1 MLLQL
6 IFDNISNLKG
16 LMNRVGIKK
25 SQFYNAIKDLENQEY
40 IEKANSKV
48 FLKQNAKSILLRDL
62 SRRYN
67 IEKVLHNSNE
77 LVFYNLMEPKKIQ
90 DIQKSTA
97 LSRSTIERVLSE
109 LFSIGVVSRVQDK
122 IMLNLGDQKLKL
134 FAQLLKTEI
143 EKKTIEPYAEIIYS
157 DSNKTIKKVP
167 KGYRANGELTG
178 FSLFTEYDI
187 QYNTVYDYFV
197 IQSSDL
203 RLEDIL
209 IHSILISTTEND
221 KNGIVM
227 CIIFYLKYKQ
237 KMDSLQIRSIA
248 KLFGI
253 IEIWLDIENY
263 IRKIP
268 TKNTDFFVPFIEFEQ
283 KARLYDISPDIYE
296 IPIAYP
302 TIFKELG
309 SRLSVNVQVYLF
321 GGENMRI
328 KNLKSSTKDCDIVT
342 IDKKSYIA
350 VIEVLKKLNF
360 RSINHT
366 KLSSDDLRISPSDIL
381 ISQQS
386 HSRIDIFNKKIMRK
400 FILSQRMKKRAKIET
415 FGKLKLGILQ
425 NEDVFLLKGI
435 TQREGD
441 IQDMSILVQSSKFNW
456 NIVYDELVKQE
467 EDIRMDFAELFL
479 FSLDYLMEKT
489 GIRSPIYRKIVKRT
503 LDNKIKDQIEKQK
516 NISVNDLI
524 RILEGGDISE
534 KMIRNRISYLVEK
547 KYLKKGIKENQIFLE
562 LQKHF

>member
-6 IFDNISNLKG
+6 IFDNISNLKE
-16 LMNRVGIKK
+16 LMKRVNIKK

-40 IEKANSKV
+40 IKKVNSKV

-62 SRRYN
+62 SRKYN
-67 IEKVLHNSNE
+67 IEKVLHDSNE

-109 LFSIGVVSRVQDK
+109 LFSIGVASRIEDK
-122 IMLNLGDQKLKL
+122 IMLNRDQKLEL

-187 QYNTVYDYFV
+187 QYNTVYDYYV

-203 RLEDIL
+203 KLEDIL
-209 IHSILISTTEND
+209 IHSILISTREND

-253 IEIWLDIENY
+253 VEIWLDIENY

-268 TKNTDFFVPFIEFEQ
+268 TKNNDFFVPFIEFEQ
-283 KARLYDISPDIYE
+283 KARLYDISPDVYE

-328 KNLKSSTKDCDIVT
+328 KNLKSSTKDCDIVI
-342 IDKKSYIA
+342 IDKKSYTA
-350 VIEVLKKLNF
+350 VIKVLKKLNF
-360 RSINHT
+360 RSINQT

-381 ISQQS
+381 INQQS

-400 FILSQRMKKRAKIET
+400 FILSQRMKRRAKIET
-415 FGKLKLGILQ
+415 YGKLKLAILQ

-467 EDIRMDFAELFL
+467 QDIGMDFAELFL

-489 GIRSPIYRKIVKRT
+489 GIRSPIYRRVVKRT
-503 LDNKIKDQIEKQK
+503 LDNKIRDQIEKQK
-516 NISVNDLI
+516 KISVNDLI

-534 KMIRNRISYLVEK
+534 KIIRNKISYLIEK